1 MGFSRQEYWSGV
13 PLPSLLP
20 YHSLIQI
27 YTCGFMWFHVLSML
41 KYDCPL
47 TLTHEVI
54 SNSYWLP
61 TLCQVHSK
69 YVKYILILILLVTL
83 QGMHS
88 YLYLIIEKTHS
99 EVTILVLYCY
109 VTNYCKLLVV
119 FCTGGSWGRITSE
132 PIQVVGRTQFLMLV
146 GLRSLLPCSLLSGGL
161 SQFSEAIS
169 ISWLVVLP
177 SSEPEI
183 ACQIFLRFSVSLSS
197 VF

>member
-1 MGFSRQEYWSGV
+1 MIV
-13 PLPSLLP
+13 PWP
-20 YHSLIQI
+20 
-27 YTCGFMWFHVLSML
+27 W
-41 KYDCPL
+41 L
-47 TLTHEVI
+47 TEVI
-54 SNSYWLP
+54 SNSYWFSI
-61 TLCQVHSK
+61 LCQVRSR

-88 YLYLIIEKTHS
+88 YLYLIIEKTNS
-99 EVTILVLYCY
+99 EVLYFILVLYCC

-177 SSEPEI
+177 SSKPEI